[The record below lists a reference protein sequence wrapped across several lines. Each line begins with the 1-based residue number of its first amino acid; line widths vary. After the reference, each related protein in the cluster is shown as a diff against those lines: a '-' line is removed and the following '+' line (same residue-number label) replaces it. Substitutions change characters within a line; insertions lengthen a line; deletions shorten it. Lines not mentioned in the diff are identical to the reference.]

1 MRLVIKSLNGKKVL
15 SDSGCDNV
23 VSIASAIMDFLN
35 SQLCDNSDAEFI
47 KFSCVVK
54 REVKQ
59 DEIAFDYSPTIIT
72 FD

>member
-1 MRLVIKSLNGKKVL
+1 MRLIIKSLNGKKVL
-15 SDSGCDNV
+15 SDSRCDNV
-23 VSIASAIMDFLN
+23 VTVASAIMDFLN
-35 SQLCDNSDAEFI
+35 SQLSSCPDAEFI

-59 DEIAFDYSPTIIT
+59 DEIAFDYSPTVIT